1 MEGSTMMRLD
11 SLLAWFNQHQDNLPT
26 VIHRLNQMDDG
37 GVPAW
42 TGEFATYLDHA
53 AHATFAEIE
62 ERKVHEGTAA
72 EQATLLRVTIQRYKY
87 PMHSALHT
95 LKRCRAKV
103 GEPKPHE
110 IGVMLIATRGSLTA
124 SQEWLMRKYPLML
137 HREIWLEA
145 AERTLHLLHQRY
157 TETPRAI
164 VRGKSDSQL
173 NAEVT
178 NAQASDQA

>member
-1 MEGSTMMRLD
+1 
-11 SLLAWFNQHQDNLPT
+11 
-26 VIHRLNQMDDG
+26 
-37 GVPAW
+37 
-42 TGEFATYLDHA
+42 
-53 AHATFAEIE
+53 
-62 ERKVHEGTAA
+62 
-72 EQATLLRVTIQRYKY
+72 
-87 PMHSALHT
+87 MHSALHT
-95 LKRCRAKV
+95 LKRCRAKH

-110 IGVMLIATRGSLTA
+110 IGVALIATRGDLTA

-145 AERTLHLLHQRY
+145 AERTLRLLHERY
-157 TETPRAI
+157 TEIPRAI

>member
-1 MEGSTMMRLD
+1 MMRLD
-11 SLLAWFNQHQDNLPT
+11 SLLAWFHEHQDTLPT
-26 VIHRLNQMDDG
+26 VIHRHHHMDDG

-42 TGEFATYLDHA
+42 TGDFATYLNAA
-53 AHATFAEIE
+53 AHATFTEQE
-62 ERKVHEGTAA
+62 KRKVHEGTQA
-72 EQATLLRVTIQRYKY
+72 EQATLLEITVHRYRY
-87 PMHSALHT
+87 PMHAALHS
-95 LKRCRAKV
+95 LKRCRGKV

-110 IGVMLIATRGSLTA
+110 IGVALIGTRGNLTL

-145 AERTLHLLHQRY
+145 AERTLNLLHDRY

-178 NAQASDQA
+178 DAQASDQA

>member
-1 MEGSTMMRLD
+1 MMRLD
-11 SLLAWFNQHQDNLPT
+11 SLLSWFRDHQDSLPL
-26 VIHRLNQMDDG
+26 VIHRHNLMDDG

-42 TGEFATYLDHA
+42 TGDFATYLDHA
-53 AHATFAEIE
+53 AHATFAETE
-62 ERKVHEGTAA
+62 ERKVHDGTAA

-95 LKRCRAKV
+95 LKRCRAKT

-110 IGVMLIATRGSLTA
+110 IGVALIATRGDLTA
-124 SQEWLMRKYPLML
+124 SQEWMMRKYPLML

-145 AERTLHLLHQRY
+145 AERTLRLLHERY

>member
-1 MEGSTMMRLD
+1 MHD
-11 SLLAWFNQHQDNLPT
+11 
-26 VIHRLNQMDDG
+26 
-37 GVPAW
+37 
-42 TGEFATYLDHA
+42 
-53 AHATFAEIE
+53 
-62 ERKVHEGTAA
+62 GTAA

-95 LKRCRAKV
+95 LKRCRAKM

-110 IGVMLIATRGSLTA
+110 IGIALIATRGSLTA

-145 AERTLHLLHQRY
+145 AERTLRLLHERY

-173 NAEVT
+173 NAEV
-178 NAQASDQA
+178 NDAQASNQA